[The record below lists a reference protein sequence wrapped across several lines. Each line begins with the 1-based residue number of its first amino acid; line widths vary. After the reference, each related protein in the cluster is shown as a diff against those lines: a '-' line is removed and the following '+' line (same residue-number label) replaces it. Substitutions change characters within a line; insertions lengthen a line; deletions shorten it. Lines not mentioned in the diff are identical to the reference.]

1 MSTEPAYDQQ
11 LVSVIVP
18 VCDRFDDL
26 DRLLAGYLRALDA
39 SSITFEMIVVLDGS
53 QAAQLDEVRS
63 VAARDPRISVVAL
76 ARRFGEAVATTVAYQ
91 NANGARILTLPAY
104 HQVDDAAP
112 ALLLAALDHYD
123 LAVARREPRAG
134 GRLEALRRSVFHRA
148 LGALTKSNFRDLGCG
163 ARAMRRSVLDE
174 IHLSGE
180 QQRFLPV
187 LADSRGFRVAEI
199 AVGQSPLDRFKGVYT
214 PHDYGR
220 AGLDLLTML
229 FLVRFAR
236 KPLRLFGLIGTVTAA
251 VGVFVLAWMTVER
264 FLFKVAM
271 ADRPLL
277 LLATLLVVLGVHLLA
292 LGLLGELIIYTN
304 ARQTRDYRVDRV
316 VELRGRSPAAQNPE
330 GQYSADQ
337 NSASEQP
344 VRRTAA
350 APEA

>member
-1 MSTEPAYDQQ
+1 
-11 LVSVIVP
+11 
-18 VCDRFDDL
+18 
-26 DRLLAGYLRALDA
+26 
-39 SSITFEMIVVLDGS
+39 
-53 QAAQLDEVRS
+53 
-63 VAARDPRISVVAL
+63 
-76 ARRFGEAVATTVAYQ
+76 
-91 NANGARILTLPAY
+91 
-104 HQVDDAAP
+104 
-112 ALLLAALDHYD
+112 
-123 LAVARREPRAG
+123 
-134 GRLEALRRSVFHRA
+134 
-148 LGALTKSNFRDLGCG
+148 
-163 ARAMRRSVLDE
+163 MRRSVLDE
-174 IHLSGE
+174 IHLYGE

-330 GQYSADQ
+330 GHSADQ
-337 NSASEQP
+337 DSASEQP